1 MMMKSLIGAAAL
13 AALLAHP
20 VLAAGNP
27 TIVNC
32 DGNPNLA
39 RFLEMDSILFNGP
52 RDGSRA
58 AEFYADPFL
67 SHDSDRG
74 DAEGVQ
80 ERRPTHMAGIA
91 AGAKATFP
99 DRVLKNDLIACAD
112 DLLIV
117 RVIVTGTM
125 TGAMMGMA
133 PTGKSFKTSAIDI
146 YRFKDGKVV
155 ERWGNSDGLGMIAQL
170 GLLDAYAKGP
180 GAARA
185 EGAQGQ
191 GGR

>member
-1 MMMKSLIGAAAL
+1 MKFRIAAIAAL
-13 AALLAHP
+13 TLS
-20 VLAAGNP
+20 VSSQTMAAGAP

-32 DGNPNLA
+32 DGNPNLD
-39 RFLEMDSILFNGP
+39 RFLEMDSVLFNGP

-80 ERRPTHMAGIA
+80 ERRPSHMAGIA
-91 AGAKATFP
+91 AGTKATFP

-112 DLLIV
+112 DLVIV
-117 RVIVTGTM
+117 RVIASGTM
-125 TGAMMGMA
+125 SGKMMGME

-146 YRFKDGKVV
+146 YRFKDGKVA
-155 ERWGNSDGLGMIAQL
+155 ERWGNSDGLGMLAQL
-170 GLLDAYAKGP
+170 GLLESYVKGP

-185 EGAQGQ
+185 AGEGA
-191 GGR
+191 R

>member
-1 MMMKSLIGAAAL
+1 MKSLIQTIAIFGLFIGGPAI
-13 AALLAHP
+13 
-20 VLAAGNP
+20 AAGEP

-32 DGNPNLA
+32 EGNRNLA

-58 AEFYADPFL
+58 GEFYADPFL

-80 ERRPTHMAGIA
+80 ERRPTHIAGIA
-91 AGAKATFP
+91 SGAKATFP

-112 DLLIV
+112 DLVIV

-125 TGAMMGMA
+125 TGAMMGMQA
-133 PTGKSFKTSAIDI
+133 TGKSFKTSAIDI

-155 ERWGNSDGLGMIAQL
+155 ERWGNSDGLGMITQL
-170 GLLDAYAKGP
+170 GLLEPYMKGP

-185 EGAQGQ
+185 AAQTKEE

>member
-1 MMMKSLIGAAAL
+1 MWILRHLACAAAL
-13 AALLAHP
+13 LVTGPAI
-20 VLAAGNP
+20 AAGEP

-32 DGNPNLA
+32 EGNPNLA
-39 RFLEMDSILFNGP
+39 RFLAMDSILFNGP

-80 ERRPTHMAGIA
+80 ERRPSHVAGIA
-91 AGAKATFP
+91 NRVKETFP

-112 DLLIV
+112 DLVIV
-117 RVIVTGTM
+117 RVIATGTM
-125 TGAMMGMA
+125 TGAMMGMQ
-133 PTGKSFKTSAIDI
+133 PTGRSFKTSAIDI
-146 YRFKDGKVV
+146 YRFNEGKVV
-155 ERWGNSDGLGMIAQL
+155 ERWGNSDSLGMLTQL
-170 GLLDAYAKGP
+170 NLLDAYTQGP

-185 EGAQGQ
+185 AR
-191 GGR
+191 GGGEEPR